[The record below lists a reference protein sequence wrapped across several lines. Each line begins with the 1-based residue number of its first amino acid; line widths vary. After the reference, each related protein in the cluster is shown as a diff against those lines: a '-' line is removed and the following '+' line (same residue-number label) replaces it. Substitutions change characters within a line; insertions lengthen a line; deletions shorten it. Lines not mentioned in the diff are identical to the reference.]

1 MKEHKAISE
10 RRELCKQLAMWVNL
24 SSRDLM
30 VENSI
35 KAKTNHAGLVTEIS

>member
-1 MKEHKAISE
+1 LQATGDVGEFM
-10 RRELCKQLAMWVNL
+10 

-35 KAKTNHAGLVTEIS
+35 KAKTNHTGLVTEIS